1 MKRQLL
7 LLLAL
12 LPLLLAAQT
21 GDLPRSTPA
30 AEGIST
36 QAVINMMD
44 SLLALPECDIHHV
57 MVVRHGKVVAEMHP
71 APFRAEDSHTL
82 YSASK
87 TFTAL
92 AVGIAIDENLLRLTD
107 RVMTFFPDKRS
118 DRVSDNMADMT
129 VRDLLMMASGV
140 KPDWTMRNNSM
151 DWVKD
156 WLAKP
161 VDEKPGSLFQ
171 YDSMCTFM
179 LSAIVQRVT
188 GCTMLEYLQKK
199 LFAPMHITVADWET
213 SPDGINTGGWGLRV
227 QAETMAKLGLLLLN
241 KGNWDGQQLVSAEY
255 VTTACSRLIDGG
267 AKTTVPPTDGNQGY
281 GYQVWQSKW
290 PGSFRADGAMG
301 QYTVV
306 VPQEDLVVVILG
318 MKLYG
323 HEELACIWNQL
334 MSGMKNTALKPE
346 NKLQKKL
353 EKLCATAA
361 LKLPKG
367 KKYNIGISIEGRELK
382 LEHNRYGLK
391 LVTIDDGL
399 NKKGFYDDL
408 IRTKFNGYLLTFVDD
423 NDNTEIL
430 AASHNEWVY
439 YSSLTGLPYYSIN
452 AINRMQGF
460 EHGFTAAA
468 AYAWIS
474 PTMLEVRVHYVD
486 WISGMTY
493 VFDFSKNEVTI
504 CDTYPNSKPATIPFT
519 IQ

>member
-1 MKRQLL
+1 MKRQILI
-7 LLLAL
+7 LLAL
-12 LPLLLAAQT
+12 LPLLLAAQV

-30 AEGIST
+30 AEGVST
-36 QAVINMMD
+36 QAVIDMMD
-44 SLLALPECDIHHV
+44 SLMALPECDIHHV
-57 MVVRHGKVVAEMHP
+57 MVVRHGKVIAELHP
-71 APFRAEDSHTL
+71 TPFRAEDSHTL

-87 TFTAL
+87 TFTSL
-92 AVGIAIDENLLRLTD
+92 AVGLAIDENLLRLDD
-107 RVMTFFPDKRS
+107 RVMTFFPDKRTNH
-118 DRVSDNMADMT
+118 VSDNMAAMT

-161 VDEKPGSLFQ
+161 VDDKPGSLFQ

-188 GCTMLEYLQKK
+188 GQTMLEYLQKK
-199 LFAPMHITVADWET
+199 LFAPMHITIADWET

-241 KGNWDGQQLVSAEY
+241 KGNWNGEQLVSADY
-255 VTTACSRLIDGG
+255 VTQACSRLIDGG

-334 MSGMKNTALKPE
+334 MPGMKAEPLQPE
-346 NKLQKKL
+346 KKLQKRL
-353 EKLCATAA
+353 DKLCSTAT
-361 LKLPKG
+361 LSLPKG
-367 KKYNIGISIEGRELK
+367 KKTSGKKIVWERLSLEPNKHNLK
-382 LEHNRYGLK
+382 EVYLVNPEHIRMVY
-391 LVTIDDGL
+391 DDGTEERI
-399 NKKGFYDDL
+399 DL
-408 IRTKFNGYLLTFVDD
+408 GYGQWRHSPMSGYPV
-423 NDNTEIL
+423 
-430 AASHNEWVY
+430 
-439 YSSLTGLPYYSIN
+439 YSIN
-452 AINRMQGF
+452 SINRMQGF
-460 EHGFTAAA
+460 ANGFTVAAA
-468 AYAWIS
+468 AAWTS
-474 PTMLEVRVHYVD
+474 PLTLEVKLHYVD
-486 WISGMTY
+486 WISGTKFI
-493 VFDFSKNEVTI
+493 FDFNKNEVTML
-504 CDTYPNSKPATIPFT
+504 DTYPNSKPETIPFT
-519 IQ
+519 VK

>member
-1 MKRQLL
+1 MKRQFII
-7 LLLAL
+7 LLAL
-12 LPLLLAAQT
+12 LPLLLAAQV

-44 SLLALPECDIHHV
+44 SLMGLPECDLHHV
-57 MVVRHGKVVAEMHP
+57 MVVRHGKVVAELHS

-87 TFTAL
+87 TFTSL
-92 AVGIAIDENLLRLTD
+92 AVGIAIDENLLRLND
-107 RVMTFFPDKRS
+107 RVMTFFPDKRTS
-118 DRVSDNMADMT
+118 RVSDNMAAMT
-129 VRDLLMMASGV
+129 VRDLLMMASGI
-140 KPDWTMRNNSM
+140 KPDWTMRNNST

-161 VDEKPGSLFQ
+161 VDDKPGLLFQ

-188 GCTMLEYLQKK
+188 GQTMLEYLQKK

-241 KGNWDGQQLVSAEY
+241 KGNWNGQQLVSADY
-255 VTTACSRLIDGG
+255 VTEACSRLIDGG
-267 AKTTVPPTDGNQGY
+267 AKETVPPTDGNQGY

-290 PGSFRADGAMG
+290 PGSYRADGAMG

-334 MSGMKNTALKPE
+334 MPGLASAPLQPE
-346 NKLQKKL
+346 KKLQNRLDKL
-353 EKLCATAA
+353 YAAAKLS
-361 LKLPKG
+361 LPKG
-367 KKYNIGISIEGRELK
+367 KSTTKKAKAYMGKQLQLTN
-382 LEHNRYGLK
+382 NRFGLK
-391 LVTIDDGL
+391 WLAVDGSAL
-399 NKKGFYDDL
+399 QLAREDGTQEQWIMGCGRWQYNTMTGF
-408 IRTKFNGYLLTFVDD
+408 
-423 NDNTEIL
+423 
-430 AASHNEWVY
+430 
-439 YSSLTGLPYYSIN
+439 PYYSIN
-452 AINRMQGF
+452 AIHRMLGF
-460 EHGFTAAA
+460 SHGFTAAA
-468 AYAWIS
+468 AYAWTS
-474 PTMLEVRVHYVD
+474 PMVLEIRIHYVD
-486 WISGMTY
+486 WISGMRF
-493 VFDFSKNEVTI
+493 VIDFDKNEVTL
-504 CDTYPNSKPATIPFT
+504 CDTYPNSKPETIHFT
-519 IQ
+519 VK

>member
-1 MKRQLL
+1 MKRQVII
-7 LLLAL
+7 LLAL
-12 LPLLLAAQT
+12 LPLLLAAQV

-44 SLLALPECDIHHV
+44 SLMALPECDIHHV
-57 MVVRHGKVVAEMHP
+57 MVVRHGKVVAELHP

-87 TFTAL
+87 TFTSL
-92 AVGIAIDENLLRLTD
+92 AVGCAIDDNLLRLDD
-107 RVMTFFPDKRS
+107 RVMTFFPDKRTNQ
-118 DRVSDNMADMT
+118 VSDNMADMT

-140 KPDWTMRNNSM
+140 KPDWTMRNNST

-161 VDEKPGSLFQ
+161 VEDKPGTLFQ

-188 GCTMLEYLQKK
+188 GQTMLEYLQKK

-213 SPDGINTGGWGLRV
+213 SPDGINTGGWGMRV
-227 QAETMAKLGLLLLN
+227 QAETMAKLGVLLLN
-241 KGNWDGQQLVSAEY
+241 EGNWYAEQLVSADY
-255 VTTACSRLIDGG
+255 VKAACSRLIDGG
-267 AKTTVPPTDGNQGY
+267 AKETVPPTDGNQGY

-290 PGSFRADGAMG
+290 PGSYRADGAMG

-334 MSGMKNTALKPE
+334 MPGLHAAPLDVKETKLLKRLSNQCSTAQL
-346 NKLQKKL
+346 
-353 EKLCATAA
+353 A
-361 LKLPKG
+361 LPKG
-367 KKYNIGISIEGRELK
+367 KRTGKKINSAMGRQLQLAHNRFGLRAIEVDGDMLK
-382 LEHNRYGLK
+382 L
-391 LVTIDDGL
+391 
-399 NKKGFYDDL
+399 
-408 IRTKFNGYLLTFVDD
+408 GYE
-423 NDNTEIL
+423 DNTRESL
-430 AASHNEWVY
+430 AMGYREWR

-460 EHGFTAAA
+460 EHGFTAATS
-468 AYAWIS
+468 YAWTT
-474 PTMLEVRVHYVD
+474 PTTLEVRVHYVD
-486 WISGMTY
+486 WISGLIINI
-493 VFDFSKNEVTI
+493 DFNKSEVTVR
-504 CDTYPNSKPATIPFT
+504 DTYPNSKPVTIPFT
-519 IQ
+519 IK

>member
-1 MKRQLL
+1 MKHRIITFWLL
-7 LLLAL
+7 V
-12 LPLLLAAQT
+12 AACVSAFAQV

-30 AEGIST
+30 QEGINT
-36 QAVINMMD
+36 QAVIDMMD
-44 SLLALPECDIHHV
+44 SLMALPECDIHHV
-57 MVVRHGKVVAEMHP
+57 MVVRHGKVVAELHP
-71 APFRAEDSHTL
+71 TPFRAEDAHTL

-87 TFTAL
+87 TFTSL
-92 AVGIAIDENLLRLTD
+92 AVGLAIDENLLRLDD
-107 RVMTFFPDKRS
+107 RVMTFFPDKRTGH
-118 DRVSDNMADMT
+118 VSDEMAAMT

-140 KPDWTMRNNSM
+140 KPDWTMRNNST

-161 VDEKPGSLFQ
+161 VEDKPGSLFQ

-188 GCTMLEYLQKK
+188 GYSMLEYLQKR
-199 LFAPMHITVADWET
+199 LFDPMPITVADWEA

-241 KGNWDGQQLVSAEY
+241 KGNWNGEQLVSADY
-255 VTTACSRLIDGG
+255 VTAACSRLIDGG
-267 AKTTVPPTDGNQGY
+267 AKTIVPPTDGNQGY

-334 MSGMKNTALKPE
+334 MPGMKAAPLKPE

-353 EKLCATAA
+353 EKLCANAS
-361 LKLPKG
+361 LKLPQGKKG
-367 KKYNIGISIEGRELK
+367 KNQNRLLQLASNKFGIKQIALNFGPDGNTMRVDYEGQED
-382 LEHNRYGLK
+382 EAYAMGYGSWRYS
-391 LVTIDDGL
+391 TM
-399 NKKGFYDDL
+399 NGF
-408 IRTKFNGYLLTFVDD
+408 
-423 NDNTEIL
+423 
-430 AASHNEWVY
+430 
-439 YSSLTGLPYYSIN
+439 PYYSIN

-460 EHGFTAAA
+460 THGFTAAA
-468 AYAWIS
+468 SYAWAK
-474 PTMLEVRVHYVD
+474 PTLLEVRVHYVD
-486 WISGMTY
+486 WISGMTF
-493 VFDFSKNEVTI
+493 VFDFGKNELSMR
-504 CDTYPNSKPATIPFT
+504 DTYPNSKPVTIPFT
-519 IQ
+519 VQ

>member
-12 LPLLLAAQT
+12 LPLLLAAQV

-36 QAVINMMD
+36 QAVIDMMD
-44 SLLALPECDIHHV
+44 SLMALPECDIHHV
-57 MVVRHGKVVAEMHP
+57 MVVRHGKVVAELHP

-87 TFTAL
+87 TFVSL
-92 AVGIAIDENLLRLTD
+92 AVGCAIDDNLLRLDD
-107 RVMTFFPDKRS
+107 RVMTFFPDKRTN
-118 DRVSDNMADMT
+118 RVSDNMAAMT

-140 KPDWTMRNNSM
+140 KPDWTMRNNSL

-161 VDEKPGSLFQ
+161 VDDAPGSLFQ

-188 GCTMLEYLQKK
+188 GHTVLDYLNQK
-199 LFAPMHITVADWET
+199 LFGPMHITVADWET

-241 KGNWDGQQLVSAEY
+241 KGRWEGQQLINADY
-255 VTTACSRLIDGG
+255 VDAACSRLIDGG
-267 AKTTVPPTDGNQGY
+267 AKETTPPTDGNQGY

-290 PGSFRADGAMG
+290 PGSYRADGAMG

-334 MSGMKNTALKPE
+334 MPGLKAEPIKPE
-346 NKLQKKL
+346 KKLQAKL
-353 EKLCATAA
+353 DKLCARAM
-361 LKLPKG
+361 LQLPKG
-367 KKYNIGISIEGRELK
+367 KNKSAHAGPILKIDSNRHGFLYLSIPGNELVRIDNVSGK
-382 LEHNRYGLK
+382 KDMFDLGYGEWRY
-391 LVTIDDGL
+391 TPM
-399 NKKGFYDDL
+399 
-408 IRTKFNGYLLTFVDD
+408 NGYPV
-423 NDNTEIL
+423 
-430 AASHNEWVY
+430 
-439 YSSLTGLPYYSIN
+439 YSIN
-452 AINRMQGF
+452 AINMMRDLKDDF
-460 EHGFTAAA
+460 VAAA
-468 AYAWIS
+468 AYAWTS
-474 PTMLEVRVHYVD
+474 SSTLEVRIHYVN
-486 WISGMTY
+486 WISGTTL
-493 VFDFSKNEVTI
+493 VFDFDKHEVTMR
-504 CDTYPNSKPATIPFT
+504 DTYPNSKPETVHFVVAR
-519 IQ
+519 

>member
-1 MKRQLL
+1 MKRQILI
-7 LLLAL
+7 LLAL

-36 QAVINMMD
+36 QAVINLMD
-44 SLLALPECDIHHV
+44 SLMGLRECDIHHV
-57 MVVRHGKVVAEMHP
+57 MVVRHGKVVAELHP

-87 TFTAL
+87 TFTSL
-92 AVGIAIDENLLRLTD
+92 AVGCAIDDNLLRLDD
-107 RVMTFFPDKRS
+107 RVMTFFLDKRT

-140 KPDWTMRNNSM
+140 KPDWTMRNNSL

-161 VDEKPGSLFQ
+161 VEDKPGTLFQ

-179 LSAIVQRVT
+179 LSAIVQRAT
-188 GCTMLEYLQKK
+188 GCSMLEYLQKK
-199 LFAPMHITVADWET
+199 LFGPMNITVADWET
-213 SPDGINTGGWGLRV
+213 SPDGFNTGGWGLRV

-241 KGNWDGQQLVSAEY
+241 KGNWNGEQLISAGY
-255 VTTACSRLIDGG
+255 VTEACSRLIDGG
-267 AKTTVPPTDGNQGY
+267 AKETVPATDGNQGY

-290 PGSFRADGAMG
+290 PGSYRADGAMG

-334 MSGMKNTALKPE
+334 MPGLKKVPLKPE
-346 NKLQKKL
+346 NKLQKRL
-353 EKLCATAA
+353 EKLCADAS
-361 LKLPKG
+361 LELPKG
-367 KKYNIGISIEGRELK
+367 KANGKNTSAYLGHQLQLDNNRFNLTSIEVNGDNLK
-382 LEHNRYGLK
+382 LNYLDGIKETLAMGYRSWRYSAMAGK
-391 LVTIDDGL
+391 
-399 NKKGFYDDL
+399 
-408 IRTKFNGYLLTFVDD
+408 
-423 NDNTEIL
+423 
-430 AASHNEWVY
+430 
-439 YSSLTGLPYYSIN
+439 PYYSIN
-452 AINRMQGF
+452 AINRMQDF
-460 EHGFTAAA
+460 EYGFTAAA
-468 AYAWIS
+468 AYAWRN
-474 PTMLEVRVHYVD
+474 PAMLEVRVHYVD
-486 WISGMTY
+486 WISGLTF
-493 VFDFSKNEVTI
+493 VFDFDKNEVTI
-504 CDTYPNSKPATIPFT
+504 RDTYPNSKPATVPFT

>member
-7 LLLAL
+7 ILLAL
-12 LPLLLAAQT
+12 LPLLMAAQT

-44 SLLALPECDIHHV
+44 SLMALPECDIHHV
-57 MVVRHGKVVAEMHP
+57 LVMRHGKVVAELHP

-87 TFTAL
+87 TFTSL
-92 AVGIAIDENLLRLTD
+92 AVGIAIDENLLRLDD

-118 DRVSDNMADMT
+118 IPVSDNMAAMT
-129 VRDLLMMASGV
+129 VRDLLMMASGM

-161 VDEKPGSLFQ
+161 VDDKPGSLFQ

-188 GCTMLEYLQKK
+188 GQTMLEYLQKK
-199 LFAPMHITVADWET
+199 LFTPMHITVADWET

-227 QAETMAKLGLLLLN
+227 QAETMAKLGQLLLN
-241 KGNWDGQQLVSAEY
+241 KGNWNGQQLVSADY
-255 VTTACSRLIDGG
+255 VEAACSRLIDGG
-267 AKTTVPPTDGNQGY
+267 AKETTPPTDGNQGY

-334 MSGMKNTALKPE
+334 MPGLKTAPLQPE
-346 NKLQKKL
+346 KKLQKKL
-353 EKLCATAA
+353 DNLCAKAS
-361 LKLPKG
+361 LQLPQGKKG
-367 KKYNIGISIEGRELK
+367 KNQSLLLHLESNRFGIREIGLSGGAAEKTMEVEYEVQDSESFILG
-382 LEHNRYGLK
+382 YGSWC
-391 LVTIDDGL
+391 
-399 NKKGFYDDL
+399 YSP
-408 IRTKFNGYLLTFVDD
+408 
-423 NDNTEIL
+423 L
-430 AASHNEWVY
+430 A
-439 YSSLTGLPYYSIN
+439 GMPYYSIN

-460 EHGFTAAA
+460 AHGFTAAA
-468 AYAWIS
+468 AYAWTS
-474 PTMLEVRVHYVD
+474 SMMLEVRVHYVD
-486 WISGMTY
+486 WISGL
-493 VFDFSKNEVTI
+493 VLIFDFNKNEVTI
-504 CDTYPNSKPATIPFT
+504 RDTYPNSKPVTVQFT
-519 IQ
+519 VQ

>member
-1 MKRQLL
+1 M
-7 LLLAL
+7 

-44 SLLALPECDIHHV
+44 SLMALPECDIHHV
-57 MVVRHGKVVAEMHP
+57 MVVRHGKVVAELHP

-87 TFTAL
+87 TFTSL
-92 AVGIAIDENLLRLTD
+92 AVGIAIDENLLRLDD

-118 DRVSDNMADMT
+118 NRVSDNMADMT

-140 KPDWTMRNNSM
+140 EPDWTMRNNSK

-161 VDEKPGSLFQ
+161 VNDKPGSRFQ

-188 GCTMLEYLQKK
+188 GQTMLEYLQKK
-199 LFAPMHITVADWET
+199 LFAPMNITVADWET

-227 QAETMAKLGLLLLN
+227 QAETMAKLGMLLLN
-241 KGNWDGQQLVSAEY
+241 NGKWNGEQLVSADY
-255 VTTACSRLIDGG
+255 VKAACSRLIDGG
-267 AKTTVPPTDGNQGY
+267 AKSTVPSTDGNQGY

-290 PGSFRADGAMG
+290 PGSYRADGAMG

-334 MSGMKNTALKPE
+334 MPGMKTEPLNPE
-346 NKLQKKL
+346 KKMQKKL
-353 EKLCATAA
+353 EKLCANAQ
-361 LKLPKG
+361 LSLPKG
-367 KKYNIGISIEGRELK
+367 KHTSNKMPYLCDQYLTLSSNKHDLVWLHVCDYFFEMRFNDGHEERFEMGYG
-382 LEHNRYGLK
+382 HWRYSQ
-391 LVTIDDGL
+391 L
-399 NKKGFYDDL
+399 NGF
-408 IRTKFNGYLLTFVDD
+408 
-423 NDNTEIL
+423 
-430 AASHNEWVY
+430 
-439 YSSLTGLPYYSIN
+439 PQYSIG

-460 EHGFTAAA
+460 THDFTAATT
-468 AYAWIS
+468 YAWTS
-474 PTMLEVRVHYVD
+474 PTTIEVRVHYVD
-486 WISGMTY
+486 WISGTTFIID
-493 VFDFSKNEVTI
+493 VDKHEVTI
-504 CDTYPNSKPATIPFT
+504 CDTYPNSKPETVSYIG
-519 IQ
+519 IRS

>member
-1 MKRQLL
+1 MKRQILI
-7 LLLAL
+7 LLAL

-44 SLLALPECDIHHV
+44 SLMALPECDIHHV
-57 MVVRHGKVVAEMHP
+57 MVVRHGKVVAELHP

-87 TFTAL
+87 TFTSL
-92 AVGIAIDENLLRLTD
+92 AVGCAIDDNLLRLDD
-107 RVMTFFPDKRS
+107 RVMTFFPDKRTN
-118 DRVSDNMADMT
+118 RVSDNMAAMT
-129 VRDLLMMASGV
+129 VRDLLMMASGM
-140 KPDWTMRNNSM
+140 KPDWTMRNNST

-161 VDEKPGSLFQ
+161 VDDKPGSLFQ

-188 GCTMLEYLQKK
+188 GR
-199 LFAPMHITVADWET
+199 
-213 SPDGINTGGWGLRV
+213 WGLRV

-241 KGNWDGQQLVSAEY
+241 KGKWNGQQLVSADY

-267 AKTTVPPTDGNQGY
+267 AKDTVPPTDGNQGY

-290 PGSFRADGAMG
+290 PGSYRADGAMG

-334 MSGMKNTALKPE
+334 MPSLKAEPLLPE
-346 NKLQKKL
+346 KKLQKRL
-353 EKLCATAA
+353 DILCAKA
-361 LKLPKG
+361 KLAMPQG
-367 KKYNIGISIEGRELK
+367 KRVSNKAKAFVMDRQLQ
-382 LEHNRYGLK
+382 LAHNRFGLK
-391 LVTIDDGL
+391 AVSI
-399 NKKGFYDDL
+399 
-408 IRTKFNGYLLTFVDD
+408 
-423 NDNTEIL
+423 NDNHLHL
-430 AASHNEWVY
+430 AYENGNQENLEMGYGGWR
-439 YSSLTGLPYYSIN
+439 YSTLAGLPYYSIN
-452 AINRMQGF
+452 AINSMQGF
-460 EHGFTAAA
+460 GHGFTAAA
-468 AYAWIS
+468 AYAWNT
-474 PTMLEVRVHYVD
+474 PMLLEVRVHYVD
-486 WISGMTY
+486 WISGLTF
-493 VFDFSKNEVTI
+493 VFDFGKNEVTI
-504 CDTYPNSKPATIPFT
+504 DDTYPNSKPVTVPFT
-519 IQ
+519 VK

>member
-1 MKRQLL
+1 MKRPILI
-7 LLLAL
+7 LLAL
-12 LPLLLAAQT
+12 LPLLLTAQV

-44 SLLALPECDIHHV
+44 SLMSLPECDIHHV
-57 MVVRHGKVVAEMHP
+57 MVVRHGKVVAELHP

-87 TFTAL
+87 TFVSL
-92 AVGIAIDENLLRLTD
+92 AVGCAIDDNLLRLDD

-118 DRVSDNMADMT
+118 NRVSDNMAAMT

-140 KPDWTMRNNSM
+140 KPDWTMRNNSK

-161 VDEKPGSLFQ
+161 VDDAPGSLFQ

-188 GCTMLEYLQKK
+188 GHTTLEYLEQK
-199 LFAPMHITVADWET
+199 LFGPMHITVADWET

-241 KGNWDGQQLVSAEY
+241 KGQWEGQQLISADY
-255 VTTACSRLIDGG
+255 VEAACSRLIDGG
-267 AKTTVPPTDGNQGY
+267 AKETVPATDGNQGY

-290 PGSFRADGAMG
+290 PGSYRADGAMG

-334 MSGMKNTALKPE
+334 MPGLHAAPLEPE
-346 NKLQKKL
+346 KKLQKKL
-353 EKLCATAA
+353 ETLCAKAKLSLPNGKRSTNKAKAA
-361 LKLPKG
+361 IG
-367 KKYNIGISIEGRELK
+367 KQLQ
-382 LEHNRYGLK
+382 LAHNRFGLK
-391 LVTIDDGL
+391 QITVGDNQLYLNYEDD
-399 NKKGFYDDL
+399 
-408 IRTKFNGYLLTFVDD
+408 TKERLMMGYRD
-423 NDNTEIL
+423 
-430 AASHNEWVY
+430 WQ
-439 YSSLTGLPYYSIN
+439 YSPLTGLPYYSIN
-452 AINRMQGF
+452 AINRMQDF
-460 EHGFTAAA
+460 AHGFTAAT
-468 AYAWIS
+468 AYAWTS
-474 PTMLEVRVHYVD
+474 PETLEVRVHYVD
-486 WISGMTY
+486 WISGMVF
-493 VFDFSKNEVTI
+493 VFDFNKNEVTI
-504 CDTYPNSKPATIPFT
+504 RDTYPNSKPVTIPFT

>member
-7 LLLAL
+7 IFLAL
-12 LPLLLAAQT
+12 LPLLLTAQT

-44 SLLALPECDIHHV
+44 SLMALPECDIHHV
-57 MVVRHGKVVAEMHP
+57 MVVRHGKVVAELHP
-71 APFRAEDSHTL
+71 VPFRAEDSHTL

-87 TFTAL
+87 TFTSL
-92 AVGIAIDENLLRLTD
+92 AIGIAIDENLLRLND

-118 DRVSDNMADMT
+118 NHVSDNMADMT

-161 VDEKPGSLFQ
+161 VEDKPGSLFQ

-188 GCTMLEYLQKK
+188 GYTMLEYLEKK

-227 QAETMAKLGLLLLN
+227 QAETMAKLGQLLLN
-241 KGNWDGQQLVSAEY
+241 KGYWNGQQLVSADY
-255 VTTACSRLIDGG
+255 VEAACSRLIDGG
-267 AKTTVPPTDGNQGY
+267 AKETVPATDGNQGY

-334 MSGMKNTALKPE
+334 MPGMKAVPLQPE
-346 NKLQKKL
+346 KKLQKKL
-353 EKLCATAA
+353 DDLCAKAT
-361 LKLPKG
+361 LQLPKG
-367 KKYNIGISIEGRELK
+367 EKGKNQSLLLHLESNKFGIRQIGLIGGTAEKTMEVEYEAQDSESFVLGYGSW
-382 LEHNRYGLK
+382 RYSP
-391 LVTIDDGL
+391 
-399 NKKGFYDDL
+399 
-408 IRTKFNGYLLTFVDD
+408 
-423 NDNTEIL
+423 L
-430 AASHNEWVY
+430 A
-439 YSSLTGLPYYSIN
+439 GMPYYSIN

-460 EHGFTAAA
+460 AHGFTAAA
-468 AYAWIS
+468 AYAWTS
-474 PTMLEVRVHYVD
+474 PMILEVRVHYVD
-486 WISGMTY
+486 WISGL
-493 VFDFSKNEVTI
+493 VFIFDFNKNEVTI
-504 CDTYPNSKPATIPFT
+504 RDTYPNSKPVTVQFSV
-519 IQ
+519 Q

>member
-7 LLLAL
+7 IFLAL
-12 LPLLLAAQT
+12 MPLLLTAQT

-44 SLLALPECDIHHV
+44 SLMALPECDIHHV
-57 MVVRHGKVVAEMHP
+57 MVVRHGKVVAELHP

-87 TFTAL
+87 TFTSL
-92 AVGIAIDENLLRLTD
+92 AIGIAIDENLLRLDD
-107 RVMTFFPDKRS
+107 RVMTFFPEKRT

-156 WLAKP
+156 WLAKS
-161 VDEKPGSLFQ
+161 VDDKPGSLFQ

-188 GCTMLEYLQKK
+188 GYTMLEYLEKK
-199 LFAPMHITVADWET
+199 LFPPMHITVADWET

-227 QAETMAKLGLLLLN
+227 QAETMAKLGQLLLN
-241 KGNWDGQQLVSAEY
+241 KGSWNGQQLVSADY
-255 VTTACSRLIDGG
+255 VEAACSRLIDGG
-267 AKTTVPPTDGNQGY
+267 AKETVPPTDGNQGY

-334 MSGMKNTALKPE
+334 MPGLKAAPLQPE
-346 NKLQKKL
+346 KKLQKKL
-353 EKLCATAA
+353 DNLCAKAS
-361 LKLPKG
+361 LQLPQGNKG
-367 KKYNIGISIEGRELK
+367 KNQSKLLHLESNKFGIREIGLFGGGAEKTMEVEYEAQDSESFVLG
-382 LEHNRYGLK
+382 YGSWC
-391 LVTIDDGL
+391 
-399 NKKGFYDDL
+399 YSP
-408 IRTKFNGYLLTFVDD
+408 
-423 NDNTEIL
+423 L
-430 AASHNEWVY
+430 A
-439 YSSLTGLPYYSIN
+439 GMPYYSIN

-460 EHGFTAAA
+460 AHGFTAAA
-468 AYAWIS
+468 AYAWTS
-474 PTMLEVRVHYVD
+474 PMMLEVRVHYVD
-486 WISGMTY
+486 WISGL
-493 VFDFSKNEVTI
+493 VFIFDFNKNEVTI
-504 CDTYPNSKPATIPFT
+504 RDTYPNSKPVTVQFSV
-519 IQ
+519 Q

>member
-7 LLLAL
+7 VFLAL

-30 AEGIST
+30 AEGVST
-36 QAVINMMD
+36 QAVINIMD

-57 MVVRHGKVVAEMHP
+57 MVVRHGKVIAEMHP

-92 AVGIAIDENLLRLTD
+92 AVGIAIDENLLRLDD
-107 RVMTFFPDKRS
+107 RVMTFFPDKRTN
-118 DRVSDNMADMT
+118 RVSDNMADMT

-161 VDEKPGSLFQ
+161 VDDKPGSLFQ
-171 YDSMCTFM
+171 YDSMCSFM

-188 GCTMLEYLQKK
+188 GQTMLEYLQKR
-199 LFAPMHITVADWET
+199 LFTPMNITVADWET

-241 KGNWDGQQLVSAEY
+241 EGNWNGEQLVSADF
-255 VTTACSRLIDGG
+255 VKAACSRLIDGG
-267 AKTTVPPTDGNQGY
+267 AKETVPPTDGNQGY

-290 PGSFRADGAMG
+290 PGSYRADGAMG

-334 MSGMKNTALKPE
+334 MPGMNAEPLKPE
-346 NKLQKKL
+346 KKLQQRL
-353 EKLCATAA
+353 DKLCANAQLT
-361 LKLPKG
+361 LPKG
-367 KKYNIGISIEGRELK
+367 KKGKKQGKLLQLTSNKTGIRQIGLFGDNGLDKMEIEYVEQDSETFALGYGSW
-382 LEHNRYGLK
+382 RYSPLA
-391 LVTIDDGL
+391 
-399 NKKGFYDDL
+399 
-408 IRTKFNGYLLTFVDD
+408 GY
-423 NDNTEIL
+423 
-430 AASHNEWVY
+430 
-439 YSSLTGLPYYSIN
+439 PYYSIN

-460 EHGFTAAA
+460 AHGFTAAA
-468 AYAWIS
+468 AYAWTS

-493 VFDFSKNEVTI
+493 VFDFGKNEVTVRN
-504 CDTYPNSKPATIPFT
+504 TYPNSKPETIAFT

>member
-1 MKRQLL
+1 MKRQLIIF
-7 LLLAL
+7 LAL

-36 QAVINMMD
+36 QAVIDMMD
-44 SLLALPECDIHHV
+44 SLMALPECDIHHV
-57 MVVRHGKVVAEMHP
+57 IVMRHGKVVAELHP
-71 APFRAEDSHTL
+71 TPFRAEDSHTL

-87 TFTAL
+87 TFTSL
-92 AVGIAIDENLLRLTD
+92 AVGCAIDDNLLRLDD
-107 RVMTFFPDKRS
+107 RVMTFFPDKRTN
-118 DRVSDNMADMT
+118 RVSDNMAAMT

-161 VDEKPGSLFQ
+161 VDDKPGSLFQ

-188 GCTMLEYLQKK
+188 GQTMLEYLQKK
-199 LFAPMHITVADWET
+199 LFGPMHITVADWET

-227 QAETMAKLGLLLLN
+227 QAETMAKLGQLLLN
-241 KGNWDGQQLVSAEY
+241 KGSWNGEQLVSADY
-255 VTTACSRLIDGG
+255 VESACSRLIDGG
-267 AKTTVPPTDGNQGY
+267 AKETVPATDGNQGY

-290 PGSFRADGAMG
+290 PGSYRADGAMG

-334 MSGMKNTALKPE
+334 MPGLKAEPLQPE
-346 NKLQKKL
+346 KMLQKKL
-353 EKLCATAA
+353 EKLCSTAT

-367 KKYNIGISIEGRELK
+367 KKKSTHKEQILNIGSNRHGFLYMSIPGNELVK
-382 LEHNRYGLK
+382 IDTESGQKDMLDLGYGQWIY
-391 LVTIDDGL
+391 TPL
-399 NKKGFYDDL
+399 NGHP
-408 IRTKFNGYLLTFVDD
+408 V
-423 NDNTEIL
+423 
-430 AASHNEWVY
+430 
-439 YSSLTGLPYYSIN
+439 YSIN

-460 EHGFTAAA
+460 ANGFTAAA
-468 AYAWIS
+468 AYAWTS
-474 PTMLEVRVHYVD
+474 PSTLEVRVHYVD
-486 WISGMTY
+486 WISGTTL
-493 VFDFSKNEVTI
+493 VFDFNKMEVSI
-504 CDTYPNSKPATIPFT
+504 CDTYPNSKPEVIPFT